1 MKKIKQI
8 LGVVAVFLLVV
19 GCYSQTLQAK
29 ELTNSEMIEDSNM
42 ELYGQ
47 AKFLDDDSIQLTPL
61 ETNSSG
67 CVWYPHSVDTTQ
79 DFSITVSY
87 WIGGGRELPYEGADG
102 MILGFTE
109 KKGIGSNGEYQGF
122 VSGEKSYGVELDS
135 YPYNRGDPD
144 GKHIAIIKNNVR
156 NHLKYVLDDRVD
168 DSAWHKLS
176 VSYKAKEKTL
186 TVYLDEKEVLASD
199 GIELSQKC
207 YLGISAATASG
218 CNQHLIKN
226 ISIDGKI
233 GQGRKIKYSI
243 KDTYSFVNLTDKIPE
258 KIYTKK
264 FGQLLGR
271 ALRTIHDGTA
281 GQCYGMAATVAA
293 SAEYNSPAASS
304 YVDESNKKVENLFD
318 VKPDMKSLQSKV
330 TASEYIKCAFL
341 EQIKPGALSQ
351 RLFSVNQLNKLYNK
365 VKENVYNDGEPVI
378 IEIQDGGGHA
388 LLATGTGEDTEEQTE
403 ILVYDCN
410 YPKTMRSL
418 YLLKNEKGKYKG
430 WQYKTPY
437 KEYSG
442 GENYLGGLYDD
453 KYISYNTTTKKV
465 IQSFENYKGGKKEK
479 IDTYALIKPSKTKDD
494 IELLKGYKGS
504 LELEK
509 IGKDESIIP
518 ISVVTGN
525 SDDCVGQYY
534 WVNNDK
540 IKFKSNT
547 ENSSYVITSENIEV
561 GMAVPKNSEATVDI
575 SKKNTPVSLKLSG
588 DRKFEIEYTTTDN
601 KENIILYKIQGIGGE
616 EVSCEKNGSEIDIT
630 GVKNIE
636 TTISIGDK
644 EISKNNISD
653 LSEGDTYILNVNDNT
668 FRRTE
673 KIENNNVNIK
683 VIANENGIAAARPLW
698 LPALSKEIDI
708 HDINVEN
715 IMFAGSIKAV
725 VGMIDNPESQS
736 QYPYYIDFSEFSNLM
751 IVGNQGCGK
760 STFIQTILY
769 SMAMNYHSDDVNFY
783 ILDFSS
789 GLLHNFMKL
798 PHCGNVAQV
807 DEEDSVNRTI
817 RYLISVIE
825 ERNQIFKKAG
835 VGGFWEFKKISKEP
849 MPLLLLVID
858 NYFAFGEN
866 YESLE
871 GDITTLLRSGF
882 RCGIQVIVSA
892 NRMND
897 MKFRLR
903 QNITR
908 VVPLQL
914 NERMDYMEA
923 LGSYLAGF
931 TATVRGRGLC
941 KEEEILEFQTALVSS
956 EKTEY
961 ERIRKVS
968 AEFEAMAKTEK
979 YHARS
984 ILVLPENE
992 TYGEFLEKMPE
1003 EMLEDY
1009 IPIGYEQKE
1018 IQPYTVSLKESF
1030 CYLISGIGRKGVDN
1044 LLENTTEYLAATENL
1059 PTKKELYLVH
1069 LNKNCAIEE
1078 ERAEAV
1084 YKNDEDIFSMLLFL
1098 KEEFTKRNK
1107 WRKEYLAEGKE
1118 ERLYS
1123 ILKKE
1128 FAQLFFIIDD
1138 FTAFLELVYKS
1149 HGTESYFPITELFF
1163 KEGKGLGIYFIAGI
1177 DTGNSASAVYTQA
1190 YKNFTNEKKGIHL
1203 GGQLNQ
1209 QNLFQFQIP
1218 ITKQLTRLDDNIGCF
1233 VEKETPYSVFIPWNQ
1248 SQ

>member
-509 IGKDESIIP
+509 IGKDESIIT

-673 KIENNNVNIK
+673 KIENNNVNAKVKVGKIK
-683 VIANENGIAAARPLW
+683 
-698 LPALSKEIDI
+698 
-708 HDINVEN
+708 
-715 IMFAGSIKAV
+715 
-725 VGMIDNPESQS
+725 
-736 QYPYYIDFSEFSNLM
+736 
-751 IVGNQGCGK
+751 
-760 STFIQTILY
+760 
-769 SMAMNYHSDDVNFY
+769 
-783 ILDFSS
+783 
-789 GLLHNFMKL
+789 LL
-798 PHCGNVAQV
+798 
-807 DEEDSVNRTI
+807 
-817 RYLISVIE
+817 
-825 ERNQIFKKAG
+825 G
-835 VGGFWEFKKISKEP
+835 VSKKISEGKKIV
-849 MPLLLLVID
+849 LKTVISP
-858 NYFAFGEN
+858 NNASN
-866 YESLE
+866 K
-871 GDITTLLRSGF
+871 T
-882 RCGIQVIVSA
+882 IVWKSS
-892 NRMND
+892 NP
-897 MKFRLR
+897 K
-903 QNITR
+903 
-908 VVPLQL
+908 V
-914 NERMDYMEA
+914 
-923 LGSYLAGF
+923 
-931 TATVRGRGLC
+931 ATVT
-941 KEEEILEFQTALVSS
+941 Q
-956 EKTEY
+956 
-961 ERIRKVS
+961 
-968 AEFEAMAKTEK
+968 
-979 YHARS
+979 
-984 ILVLPENE
+984 
-992 TYGEFLEKMPE
+992 
-1003 EMLEDY
+1003 
-1009 IPIGYEQKE
+1009 
-1018 IQPYTVSLKESF
+1018 
-1030 CYLISGIGRKGVDN
+1030 SGIVTMKKKTGGKKVAITAIATDGSNKYASWKITSMKGVVKKVKIN
-1044 LLENTTEYLAATENL
+1044 GKKRIKAGKTLKLKAKILATKHANKKLLWKSNNSKLATVNQKGVVKVH
-1059 PTKKELYLVH
+1059 KKA
-1069 LNKNCAIEE
+1069 K
-1078 ERAEAV
+1078 
-1084 YKNDEDIFSMLLFL
+1084 
-1098 KEEFTKRNK
+1098 
-1107 WRKEYLAEGKE
+1107 GKT
-1118 ERLYS
+1118 
-1123 ILKKE
+1123 IK
-1128 FAQLFFIIDD
+1128 I
-1138 FTAFLELVYKS
+1138 TAFATDGSNKKS
-1149 HGTESYFPITELFF
+1149 TI
-1163 KEGKGLGIYFIAGI
+1163 KIK
-1177 DTGNSASAVYTQA
+1177 V
-1190 YKNFTNEKKGIHL
+1190 K
-1203 GGQLNQ
+1203 
-1209 QNLFQFQIP
+1209 
-1218 ITKQLTRLDDNIGCF
+1218 
-1233 VEKETPYSVFIPWNQ
+1233 
-1248 SQ
+1248 

>member
-479 IDTYALIKPSKTKDD
+479 IDTNALIKPSKTKDD

-673 KIENNNVNIK
+673 KIENNNVNAKVKVGKIK
-683 VIANENGIAAARPLW
+683 
-698 LPALSKEIDI
+698 
-708 HDINVEN
+708 
-715 IMFAGSIKAV
+715 
-725 VGMIDNPESQS
+725 
-736 QYPYYIDFSEFSNLM
+736 
-751 IVGNQGCGK
+751 
-760 STFIQTILY
+760 
-769 SMAMNYHSDDVNFY
+769 
-783 ILDFSS
+783 
-789 GLLHNFMKL
+789 LL
-798 PHCGNVAQV
+798 
-807 DEEDSVNRTI
+807 
-817 RYLISVIE
+817 
-825 ERNQIFKKAG
+825 G
-835 VGGFWEFKKISKEP
+835 VSKKISEGKKIV
-849 MPLLLLVID
+849 LKTVISP
-858 NYFAFGEN
+858 NNASN
-866 YESLE
+866 K
-871 GDITTLLRSGF
+871 T
-882 RCGIQVIVSA
+882 IVWKSS
-892 NRMND
+892 NP
-897 MKFRLR
+897 K
-903 QNITR
+903 
-908 VVPLQL
+908 V
-914 NERMDYMEA
+914 
-923 LGSYLAGF
+923 
-931 TATVRGRGLC
+931 ATVT
-941 KEEEILEFQTALVSS
+941 Q
-956 EKTEY
+956 
-961 ERIRKVS
+961 
-968 AEFEAMAKTEK
+968 
-979 YHARS
+979 
-984 ILVLPENE
+984 
-992 TYGEFLEKMPE
+992 
-1003 EMLEDY
+1003 
-1009 IPIGYEQKE
+1009 
-1018 IQPYTVSLKESF
+1018 
-1030 CYLISGIGRKGVDN
+1030 SGIVTMKKKTGGKKVAITAIATDGSNKYASWKITSMKGVVKKVKIN
-1044 LLENTTEYLAATENL
+1044 GKKRIKAGKTLKLKAKILATKHANKKLLWKSNNSKLATVNQKGVVKVH
-1059 PTKKELYLVH
+1059 KKA
-1069 LNKNCAIEE
+1069 K
-1078 ERAEAV
+1078 
-1084 YKNDEDIFSMLLFL
+1084 
-1098 KEEFTKRNK
+1098 
-1107 WRKEYLAEGKE
+1107 GKT
-1118 ERLYS
+1118 
-1123 ILKKE
+1123 IK
-1128 FAQLFFIIDD
+1128 I
-1138 FTAFLELVYKS
+1138 TAFATDGS
-1149 HGTESYFPITELFF
+1149 
-1163 KEGKGLGIYFIAGI
+1163 
-1177 DTGNSASAVYTQA
+1177 N
-1190 YKNFTNEKKGIHL
+1190 KKATIKI
-1203 GGQLNQ
+1203 
-1209 QNLFQFQIP
+1209 QI
-1218 ITKQLTRLDDNIGCF
+1218 K
-1233 VEKETPYSVFIPWNQ
+1233 
-1248 SQ
+1248 

>member
-168 DSAWHKLS
+168 DGAWHKLS

-673 KIENNNVNIK
+673 KIENNNVNAKVKVGKIK
-683 VIANENGIAAARPLW
+683 
-698 LPALSKEIDI
+698 
-708 HDINVEN
+708 
-715 IMFAGSIKAV
+715 
-725 VGMIDNPESQS
+725 
-736 QYPYYIDFSEFSNLM
+736 
-751 IVGNQGCGK
+751 
-760 STFIQTILY
+760 
-769 SMAMNYHSDDVNFY
+769 
-783 ILDFSS
+783 
-789 GLLHNFMKL
+789 LL
-798 PHCGNVAQV
+798 
-807 DEEDSVNRTI
+807 
-817 RYLISVIE
+817 
-825 ERNQIFKKAG
+825 G
-835 VGGFWEFKKISKEP
+835 VSKKISEGKKIV
-849 MPLLLLVID
+849 LKTVISP
-858 NYFAFGEN
+858 NNASN
-866 YESLE
+866 K
-871 GDITTLLRSGF
+871 T
-882 RCGIQVIVSA
+882 IVWKSS
-892 NRMND
+892 NP
-897 MKFRLR
+897 K
-903 QNITR
+903 
-908 VVPLQL
+908 V
-914 NERMDYMEA
+914 
-923 LGSYLAGF
+923 
-931 TATVRGRGLC
+931 ATVT
-941 KEEEILEFQTALVSS
+941 Q
-956 EKTEY
+956 
-961 ERIRKVS
+961 
-968 AEFEAMAKTEK
+968 
-979 YHARS
+979 
-984 ILVLPENE
+984 
-992 TYGEFLEKMPE
+992 
-1003 EMLEDY
+1003 
-1009 IPIGYEQKE
+1009 
-1018 IQPYTVSLKESF
+1018 
-1030 CYLISGIGRKGVDN
+1030 SGIVTMKKKTGGKKVAITAIATDGSNKYASWKITSMKGVVKKVKIN
-1044 LLENTTEYLAATENL
+1044 GKKRIKAGKTLKLKAKILATKHANKKLLWKSNNSKLATVNQKGVVKVH
-1059 PTKKELYLVH
+1059 KKA
-1069 LNKNCAIEE
+1069 K
-1078 ERAEAV
+1078 
-1084 YKNDEDIFSMLLFL
+1084 
-1098 KEEFTKRNK
+1098 
-1107 WRKEYLAEGKE
+1107 GKT
-1118 ERLYS
+1118 
-1123 ILKKE
+1123 IK
-1128 FAQLFFIIDD
+1128 I
-1138 FTAFLELVYKS
+1138 TAFATDGS
-1149 HGTESYFPITELFF
+1149 
-1163 KEGKGLGIYFIAGI
+1163 
-1177 DTGNSASAVYTQA
+1177 N
-1190 YKNFTNEKKGIHL
+1190 KK
-1203 GGQLNQ
+1203 
-1209 QNLFQFQIP
+1209 
-1218 ITKQLTRLDDNIGCF
+1218 
-1233 VEKETPYSVFIPWNQ
+1233 
-1248 SQ
+1248 

>member
-465 IQSFENYKGGKKEK
+465 IQSFVNYKGGKKEK

-673 KIENNNVNIK
+673 KIENNNVNAKVKVGKIK
-683 VIANENGIAAARPLW
+683 
-698 LPALSKEIDI
+698 
-708 HDINVEN
+708 
-715 IMFAGSIKAV
+715 
-725 VGMIDNPESQS
+725 
-736 QYPYYIDFSEFSNLM
+736 
-751 IVGNQGCGK
+751 
-760 STFIQTILY
+760 
-769 SMAMNYHSDDVNFY
+769 
-783 ILDFSS
+783 
-789 GLLHNFMKL
+789 LL
-798 PHCGNVAQV
+798 
-807 DEEDSVNRTI
+807 
-817 RYLISVIE
+817 
-825 ERNQIFKKAG
+825 G
-835 VGGFWEFKKISKEP
+835 VSKKISEGKKIV
-849 MPLLLLVID
+849 LKTVISP
-858 NYFAFGEN
+858 NNASN
-866 YESLE
+866 K
-871 GDITTLLRSGF
+871 T
-882 RCGIQVIVSA
+882 IVWKSS
-892 NRMND
+892 NP
-897 MKFRLR
+897 K
-903 QNITR
+903 
-908 VVPLQL
+908 V
-914 NERMDYMEA
+914 
-923 LGSYLAGF
+923 
-931 TATVRGRGLC
+931 ATVT
-941 KEEEILEFQTALVSS
+941 Q
-956 EKTEY
+956 
-961 ERIRKVS
+961 
-968 AEFEAMAKTEK
+968 
-979 YHARS
+979 
-984 ILVLPENE
+984 
-992 TYGEFLEKMPE
+992 
-1003 EMLEDY
+1003 
-1009 IPIGYEQKE
+1009 
-1018 IQPYTVSLKESF
+1018 
-1030 CYLISGIGRKGVDN
+1030 SGIVTMKKKTGGKKVAITAIATDGSNKYASWKITSMKGVVKKVKIN
-1044 LLENTTEYLAATENL
+1044 GKKRIKAGKTLKLKAKILATKHANKKLLWKSNNSKLATVNQKGVVKVH
-1059 PTKKELYLVH
+1059 KKA
-1069 LNKNCAIEE
+1069 K
-1078 ERAEAV
+1078 
-1084 YKNDEDIFSMLLFL
+1084 
-1098 KEEFTKRNK
+1098 
-1107 WRKEYLAEGKE
+1107 GKT
-1118 ERLYS
+1118 
-1123 ILKKE
+1123 IK
-1128 FAQLFFIIDD
+1128 I
-1138 FTAFLELVYKS
+1138 TAFATDGSNKKS
-1149 HGTESYFPITELFF
+1149 TI
-1163 KEGKGLGIYFIAGI
+1163 KIK
-1177 DTGNSASAVYTQA
+1177 V
-1190 YKNFTNEKKGIHL
+1190 K
-1203 GGQLNQ
+1203 
-1209 QNLFQFQIP
+1209 
-1218 ITKQLTRLDDNIGCF
+1218 
-1233 VEKETPYSVFIPWNQ
+1233 
-1248 SQ
+1248 

>member
-673 KIENNNVNIK
+673 KIENNNVNAKVKVGKIK
-683 VIANENGIAAARPLW
+683 
-698 LPALSKEIDI
+698 
-708 HDINVEN
+708 
-715 IMFAGSIKAV
+715 
-725 VGMIDNPESQS
+725 
-736 QYPYYIDFSEFSNLM
+736 
-751 IVGNQGCGK
+751 
-760 STFIQTILY
+760 
-769 SMAMNYHSDDVNFY
+769 
-783 ILDFSS
+783 
-789 GLLHNFMKL
+789 LL
-798 PHCGNVAQV
+798 
-807 DEEDSVNRTI
+807 
-817 RYLISVIE
+817 
-825 ERNQIFKKAG
+825 G
-835 VGGFWEFKKISKEP
+835 VSKKISEGKKIV
-849 MPLLLLVID
+849 LKTVISP
-858 NYFAFGEN
+858 NNASN
-866 YESLE
+866 K
-871 GDITTLLRSGF
+871 T
-882 RCGIQVIVSA
+882 IVWKSS
-892 NRMND
+892 NP
-897 MKFRLR
+897 K
-903 QNITR
+903 
-908 VVPLQL
+908 V
-914 NERMDYMEA
+914 
-923 LGSYLAGF
+923 
-931 TATVRGRGLC
+931 ATVT
-941 KEEEILEFQTALVSS
+941 Q
-956 EKTEY
+956 
-961 ERIRKVS
+961 
-968 AEFEAMAKTEK
+968 
-979 YHARS
+979 
-984 ILVLPENE
+984 
-992 TYGEFLEKMPE
+992 
-1003 EMLEDY
+1003 
-1009 IPIGYEQKE
+1009 
-1018 IQPYTVSLKESF
+1018 
-1030 CYLISGIGRKGVDN
+1030 SGIVTMKKKTGGKKVAITAIATDGSNKYASWKITSMKGVVKKVKIN
-1044 LLENTTEYLAATENL
+1044 GKKRIKAGKTLKLKAKILATKHANKKLLWKSNNSKLATVNQKGVVKVQ
-1059 PTKKELYLVH
+1059 KKE
-1069 LNKNCAIEE
+1069 K
-1078 ERAEAV
+1078 
-1084 YKNDEDIFSMLLFL
+1084 
-1098 KEEFTKRNK
+1098 
-1107 WRKEYLAEGKE
+1107 GKT
-1118 ERLYS
+1118 
-1123 ILKKE
+1123 IK
-1128 FAQLFFIIDD
+1128 I
-1138 FTAFLELVYKS
+1138 TAFATDGSNKKS
-1149 HGTESYFPITELFF
+1149 TI
-1163 KEGKGLGIYFIAGI
+1163 KIK
-1177 DTGNSASAVYTQA
+1177 V
-1190 YKNFTNEKKGIHL
+1190 K
-1203 GGQLNQ
+1203 
-1209 QNLFQFQIP
+1209 
-1218 ITKQLTRLDDNIGCF
+1218 
-1233 VEKETPYSVFIPWNQ
+1233 
-1248 SQ
+1248 

>member
-588 DRKFEIEYTTTDN
+588 NRKFEIEYTTTDN

-673 KIENNNVNIK
+673 KIENNNVNAKVKVGKIK
-683 VIANENGIAAARPLW
+683 
-698 LPALSKEIDI
+698 
-708 HDINVEN
+708 
-715 IMFAGSIKAV
+715 
-725 VGMIDNPESQS
+725 
-736 QYPYYIDFSEFSNLM
+736 
-751 IVGNQGCGK
+751 
-760 STFIQTILY
+760 
-769 SMAMNYHSDDVNFY
+769 
-783 ILDFSS
+783 
-789 GLLHNFMKL
+789 LL
-798 PHCGNVAQV
+798 
-807 DEEDSVNRTI
+807 
-817 RYLISVIE
+817 
-825 ERNQIFKKAG
+825 G
-835 VGGFWEFKKISKEP
+835 VSKKISEGKKIV
-849 MPLLLLVID
+849 LKTVISP
-858 NYFAFGEN
+858 NNASN
-866 YESLE
+866 K
-871 GDITTLLRSGF
+871 T
-882 RCGIQVIVSA
+882 IVWKSS
-892 NRMND
+892 NP
-897 MKFRLR
+897 K
-903 QNITR
+903 
-908 VVPLQL
+908 V
-914 NERMDYMEA
+914 
-923 LGSYLAGF
+923 
-931 TATVRGRGLC
+931 ATVT
-941 KEEEILEFQTALVSS
+941 Q
-956 EKTEY
+956 
-961 ERIRKVS
+961 
-968 AEFEAMAKTEK
+968 
-979 YHARS
+979 
-984 ILVLPENE
+984 
-992 TYGEFLEKMPE
+992 
-1003 EMLEDY
+1003 
-1009 IPIGYEQKE
+1009 
-1018 IQPYTVSLKESF
+1018 
-1030 CYLISGIGRKGVDN
+1030 SGIVTMKKKTGGKKVAITAIATDGSNKYASWKITSMKGVVKKVKIN
-1044 LLENTTEYLAATENL
+1044 GKKRIKAGKTLKLKAKILATKHANKKLLWKSNNSKLATVNQKGVVKVH
-1059 PTKKELYLVH
+1059 KKA
-1069 LNKNCAIEE
+1069 K
-1078 ERAEAV
+1078 
-1084 YKNDEDIFSMLLFL
+1084 
-1098 KEEFTKRNK
+1098 
-1107 WRKEYLAEGKE
+1107 GKT
-1118 ERLYS
+1118 
-1123 ILKKE
+1123 IK
-1128 FAQLFFIIDD
+1128 I
-1138 FTAFLELVYKS
+1138 TAFATDGSNKKS
-1149 HGTESYFPITELFF
+1149 TI
-1163 KEGKGLGIYFIAGI
+1163 KIK
-1177 DTGNSASAVYTQA
+1177 V
-1190 YKNFTNEKKGIHL
+1190 K
-1203 GGQLNQ
+1203 
-1209 QNLFQFQIP
+1209 
-1218 ITKQLTRLDDNIGCF
+1218 
-1233 VEKETPYSVFIPWNQ
+1233 
-1248 SQ
+1248 

>member
-673 KIENNNVNIK
+673 KIENNNVNAKVKVGKIK
-683 VIANENGIAAARPLW
+683 
-698 LPALSKEIDI
+698 
-708 HDINVEN
+708 
-715 IMFAGSIKAV
+715 
-725 VGMIDNPESQS
+725 
-736 QYPYYIDFSEFSNLM
+736 
-751 IVGNQGCGK
+751 
-760 STFIQTILY
+760 
-769 SMAMNYHSDDVNFY
+769 
-783 ILDFSS
+783 
-789 GLLHNFMKL
+789 LL
-798 PHCGNVAQV
+798 
-807 DEEDSVNRTI
+807 
-817 RYLISVIE
+817 
-825 ERNQIFKKAG
+825 G
-835 VGGFWEFKKISKEP
+835 VSKKISEGKKIV
-849 MPLLLLVID
+849 LKTVISP
-858 NYFAFGEN
+858 NNASN
-866 YESLE
+866 K
-871 GDITTLLRSGF
+871 T
-882 RCGIQVIVSA
+882 IVWKSS
-892 NRMND
+892 NP
-897 MKFRLR
+897 K
-903 QNITR
+903 
-908 VVPLQL
+908 V
-914 NERMDYMEA
+914 
-923 LGSYLAGF
+923 
-931 TATVRGRGLC
+931 ATVT
-941 KEEEILEFQTALVSS
+941 Q
-956 EKTEY
+956 
-961 ERIRKVS
+961 
-968 AEFEAMAKTEK
+968 
-979 YHARS
+979 
-984 ILVLPENE
+984 
-992 TYGEFLEKMPE
+992 
-1003 EMLEDY
+1003 
-1009 IPIGYEQKE
+1009 
-1018 IQPYTVSLKESF
+1018 
-1030 CYLISGIGRKGVDN
+1030 SGIVTMKKKTGGKKVAITAIATDGSNKYASWKITSMKGVVKKVKIN
-1044 LLENTTEYLAATENL
+1044 GKKRIKAGKTLKLKAKILATKHANKKLLWKSNNSKLATVNQRGVVKVH
-1059 PTKKELYLVH
+1059 KKA
-1069 LNKNCAIEE
+1069 K
-1078 ERAEAV
+1078 
-1084 YKNDEDIFSMLLFL
+1084 
-1098 KEEFTKRNK
+1098 
-1107 WRKEYLAEGKE
+1107 GKT
-1118 ERLYS
+1118 
-1123 ILKKE
+1123 IK
-1128 FAQLFFIIDD
+1128 I
-1138 FTAFLELVYKS
+1138 TAFATDGSNKKS
-1149 HGTESYFPITELFF
+1149 TI
-1163 KEGKGLGIYFIAGI
+1163 KIK
-1177 DTGNSASAVYTQA
+1177 V
-1190 YKNFTNEKKGIHL
+1190 K
-1203 GGQLNQ
+1203 
-1209 QNLFQFQIP
+1209 
-1218 ITKQLTRLDDNIGCF
+1218 
-1233 VEKETPYSVFIPWNQ
+1233 
-1248 SQ
+1248 

>member
-673 KIENNNVNIK
+673 KIENNNVNAKVKVGKIK
-683 VIANENGIAAARPLW
+683 
-698 LPALSKEIDI
+698 
-708 HDINVEN
+708 
-715 IMFAGSIKAV
+715 
-725 VGMIDNPESQS
+725 
-736 QYPYYIDFSEFSNLM
+736 
-751 IVGNQGCGK
+751 
-760 STFIQTILY
+760 
-769 SMAMNYHSDDVNFY
+769 
-783 ILDFSS
+783 
-789 GLLHNFMKL
+789 LL
-798 PHCGNVAQV
+798 
-807 DEEDSVNRTI
+807 
-817 RYLISVIE
+817 
-825 ERNQIFKKAG
+825 G
-835 VGGFWEFKKISKEP
+835 VSKKISEGKKIV
-849 MPLLLLVID
+849 LKTVISP
-858 NYFAFGEN
+858 NNASN
-866 YESLE
+866 K
-871 GDITTLLRSGF
+871 T
-882 RCGIQVIVSA
+882 IVWKSS
-892 NRMND
+892 NP
-897 MKFRLR
+897 K
-903 QNITR
+903 
-908 VVPLQL
+908 V
-914 NERMDYMEA
+914 
-923 LGSYLAGF
+923 
-931 TATVRGRGLC
+931 ATVT
-941 KEEEILEFQTALVSS
+941 Q
-956 EKTEY
+956 
-961 ERIRKVS
+961 
-968 AEFEAMAKTEK
+968 
-979 YHARS
+979 
-984 ILVLPENE
+984 
-992 TYGEFLEKMPE
+992 
-1003 EMLEDY
+1003 
-1009 IPIGYEQKE
+1009 
-1018 IQPYTVSLKESF
+1018 
-1030 CYLISGIGRKGVDN
+1030 SGIVTMKKKTGGKKVAITAIATDGSNKYASWKITSMKGVVKKVKIN
-1044 LLENTTEYLAATENL
+1044 GKKRIKAGKTLKLKAKILATKHANKKLLWKSNNSKLATVNQ
-1059 PTKKELYLVH
+1059 KGVVKVH
-1069 LNKNCAIEE
+1069 PSQKMVTL
-1078 ERAEAV
+1078 
-1084 YKNDEDIFSMLLFL
+1084 SLTL
-1098 KEEFTKRNK
+1098 
-1107 WRKEYLAEGKE
+1107 
-1118 ERLYS
+1118 RL
-1123 ILKKE
+1123 
-1128 FAQLFFIIDD
+1128 Q
-1138 FTAFLELVYKS
+1138 TM
-1149 HGTESYFPITELFF
+1149 
-1163 KEGKGLGIYFIAGI
+1163 
-1177 DTGNSASAVYTQA
+1177 Q
-1190 YKNFTNEKKGIHL
+1190 
-1203 GGQLNQ
+1203 
-1209 QNLFQFQIP
+1209 
-1218 ITKQLTRLDDNIGCF
+1218 
-1233 VEKETPYSVFIPWNQ
+1233 
-1248 SQ
+1248 

>member
-547 ENSSYVITSENIEV
+547 ENSSYVIISENIEV

-673 KIENNNVNIK
+673 KIENNNVNAKVKVGKIK
-683 VIANENGIAAARPLW
+683 
-698 LPALSKEIDI
+698 
-708 HDINVEN
+708 
-715 IMFAGSIKAV
+715 
-725 VGMIDNPESQS
+725 
-736 QYPYYIDFSEFSNLM
+736 
-751 IVGNQGCGK
+751 
-760 STFIQTILY
+760 
-769 SMAMNYHSDDVNFY
+769 
-783 ILDFSS
+783 
-789 GLLHNFMKL
+789 LL
-798 PHCGNVAQV
+798 
-807 DEEDSVNRTI
+807 
-817 RYLISVIE
+817 
-825 ERNQIFKKAG
+825 G
-835 VGGFWEFKKISKEP
+835 VSKKISEGKKIV
-849 MPLLLLVID
+849 LKTVISP
-858 NYFAFGEN
+858 NNASN
-866 YESLE
+866 K
-871 GDITTLLRSGF
+871 T
-882 RCGIQVIVSA
+882 IVWKSS
-892 NRMND
+892 NP
-897 MKFRLR
+897 K
-903 QNITR
+903 
-908 VVPLQL
+908 V
-914 NERMDYMEA
+914 
-923 LGSYLAGF
+923 
-931 TATVRGRGLC
+931 ATVT
-941 KEEEILEFQTALVSS
+941 Q
-956 EKTEY
+956 
-961 ERIRKVS
+961 
-968 AEFEAMAKTEK
+968 
-979 YHARS
+979 
-984 ILVLPENE
+984 
-992 TYGEFLEKMPE
+992 
-1003 EMLEDY
+1003 
-1009 IPIGYEQKE
+1009 
-1018 IQPYTVSLKESF
+1018 
-1030 CYLISGIGRKGVDN
+1030 SGIVTMKKKTGGKKVAITAIATDGSNKYASWKITSMKGVVKKVKIN
-1044 LLENTTEYLAATENL
+1044 GKKRIKAGKTLKLKAKILATKHANKKLLWKSNNSKLATVNQKGVVKVH
-1059 PTKKELYLVH
+1059 KKA
-1069 LNKNCAIEE
+1069 K
-1078 ERAEAV
+1078 
-1084 YKNDEDIFSMLLFL
+1084 
-1098 KEEFTKRNK
+1098 
-1107 WRKEYLAEGKE
+1107 GKT
-1118 ERLYS
+1118 
-1123 ILKKE
+1123 IK
-1128 FAQLFFIIDD
+1128 I
-1138 FTAFLELVYKS
+1138 TAFATDGSNKKS
-1149 HGTESYFPITELFF
+1149 TI
-1163 KEGKGLGIYFIAGI
+1163 KIK
-1177 DTGNSASAVYTQA
+1177 V
-1190 YKNFTNEKKGIHL
+1190 K
-1203 GGQLNQ
+1203 
-1209 QNLFQFQIP
+1209 
-1218 ITKQLTRLDDNIGCF
+1218 
-1233 VEKETPYSVFIPWNQ
+1233 
-1248 SQ
+1248 

>member
-330 TASEYIKCAFL
+330 TDSEYIKCAFL

-673 KIENNNVNIK
+673 KIENNNVNAKVKVGKIK
-683 VIANENGIAAARPLW
+683 
-698 LPALSKEIDI
+698 
-708 HDINVEN
+708 
-715 IMFAGSIKAV
+715 
-725 VGMIDNPESQS
+725 
-736 QYPYYIDFSEFSNLM
+736 
-751 IVGNQGCGK
+751 
-760 STFIQTILY
+760 
-769 SMAMNYHSDDVNFY
+769 
-783 ILDFSS
+783 
-789 GLLHNFMKL
+789 LL
-798 PHCGNVAQV
+798 
-807 DEEDSVNRTI
+807 
-817 RYLISVIE
+817 
-825 ERNQIFKKAG
+825 G
-835 VGGFWEFKKISKEP
+835 VSKKISEGKKIV
-849 MPLLLLVID
+849 LKTVISP
-858 NYFAFGEN
+858 NNASN
-866 YESLE
+866 K
-871 GDITTLLRSGF
+871 T
-882 RCGIQVIVSA
+882 IVWKSS
-892 NRMND
+892 NP
-897 MKFRLR
+897 K
-903 QNITR
+903 
-908 VVPLQL
+908 V
-914 NERMDYMEA
+914 
-923 LGSYLAGF
+923 
-931 TATVRGRGLC
+931 ATVT
-941 KEEEILEFQTALVSS
+941 Q
-956 EKTEY
+956 
-961 ERIRKVS
+961 
-968 AEFEAMAKTEK
+968 
-979 YHARS
+979 
-984 ILVLPENE
+984 
-992 TYGEFLEKMPE
+992 
-1003 EMLEDY
+1003 
-1009 IPIGYEQKE
+1009 
-1018 IQPYTVSLKESF
+1018 
-1030 CYLISGIGRKGVDN
+1030 SGIVTMKKKTGGKKVAITAIATDGSNKYASWKITSMKGVVKKVKIN
-1044 LLENTTEYLAATENL
+1044 GKKRIKAGKTLKLKAKILATKHANKKLLWKSNNSKLATVNQKGVVKVH
-1059 PTKKELYLVH
+1059 KKA
-1069 LNKNCAIEE
+1069 K
-1078 ERAEAV
+1078 
-1084 YKNDEDIFSMLLFL
+1084 
-1098 KEEFTKRNK
+1098 
-1107 WRKEYLAEGKE
+1107 GKT
-1118 ERLYS
+1118 
-1123 ILKKE
+1123 IK
-1128 FAQLFFIIDD
+1128 I
-1138 FTAFLELVYKS
+1138 TAFATDGSNKKS
-1149 HGTESYFPITELFF
+1149 TI
-1163 KEGKGLGIYFIAGI
+1163 KIK
-1177 DTGNSASAVYTQA
+1177 V
-1190 YKNFTNEKKGIHL
+1190 K
-1203 GGQLNQ
+1203 
-1209 QNLFQFQIP
+1209 
-1218 ITKQLTRLDDNIGCF
+1218 
-1233 VEKETPYSVFIPWNQ
+1233 
-1248 SQ
+1248 

>member
-418 YLLKNEKGKYKG
+418 YLLKNEKGKCKG

-673 KIENNNVNIK
+673 KIENNNVNAKVKVGKIK
-683 VIANENGIAAARPLW
+683 
-698 LPALSKEIDI
+698 
-708 HDINVEN
+708 
-715 IMFAGSIKAV
+715 
-725 VGMIDNPESQS
+725 
-736 QYPYYIDFSEFSNLM
+736 
-751 IVGNQGCGK
+751 
-760 STFIQTILY
+760 
-769 SMAMNYHSDDVNFY
+769 
-783 ILDFSS
+783 
-789 GLLHNFMKL
+789 LL
-798 PHCGNVAQV
+798 
-807 DEEDSVNRTI
+807 
-817 RYLISVIE
+817 
-825 ERNQIFKKAG
+825 G
-835 VGGFWEFKKISKEP
+835 VSKKISEGKKIV
-849 MPLLLLVID
+849 LKTVISP
-858 NYFAFGEN
+858 NNASN
-866 YESLE
+866 K
-871 GDITTLLRSGF
+871 T
-882 RCGIQVIVSA
+882 IVWKSS
-892 NRMND
+892 NP
-897 MKFRLR
+897 K
-903 QNITR
+903 
-908 VVPLQL
+908 V
-914 NERMDYMEA
+914 
-923 LGSYLAGF
+923 
-931 TATVRGRGLC
+931 ATVT
-941 KEEEILEFQTALVSS
+941 Q
-956 EKTEY
+956 
-961 ERIRKVS
+961 
-968 AEFEAMAKTEK
+968 
-979 YHARS
+979 
-984 ILVLPENE
+984 
-992 TYGEFLEKMPE
+992 
-1003 EMLEDY
+1003 
-1009 IPIGYEQKE
+1009 
-1018 IQPYTVSLKESF
+1018 
-1030 CYLISGIGRKGVDN
+1030 SGIVTMKKKTGGKKVAITAIATDGSNKYASWKITSMKGVVKKVKIN
-1044 LLENTTEYLAATENL
+1044 GKKRIKAGKTLKLKAKILATKHANKKLLWKSNNSKLATVNQKGVVKVH
-1059 PTKKELYLVH
+1059 KKA
-1069 LNKNCAIEE
+1069 K
-1078 ERAEAV
+1078 
-1084 YKNDEDIFSMLLFL
+1084 
-1098 KEEFTKRNK
+1098 
-1107 WRKEYLAEGKE
+1107 GKT
-1118 ERLYS
+1118 
-1123 ILKKE
+1123 IK
-1128 FAQLFFIIDD
+1128 I
-1138 FTAFLELVYKS
+1138 TAFATDGSNKKS
-1149 HGTESYFPITELFF
+1149 TI
-1163 KEGKGLGIYFIAGI
+1163 KIK
-1177 DTGNSASAVYTQA
+1177 V
-1190 YKNFTNEKKGIHL
+1190 K
-1203 GGQLNQ
+1203 
-1209 QNLFQFQIP
+1209 
-1218 ITKQLTRLDDNIGCF
+1218 
-1233 VEKETPYSVFIPWNQ
+1233 
-1248 SQ
+1248 

>member
-673 KIENNNVNIK
+673 KIENNNVNAKVKVGKIK
-683 VIANENGIAAARPLW
+683 
-698 LPALSKEIDI
+698 
-708 HDINVEN
+708 
-715 IMFAGSIKAV
+715 
-725 VGMIDNPESQS
+725 
-736 QYPYYIDFSEFSNLM
+736 
-751 IVGNQGCGK
+751 
-760 STFIQTILY
+760 
-769 SMAMNYHSDDVNFY
+769 
-783 ILDFSS
+783 
-789 GLLHNFMKL
+789 LL
-798 PHCGNVAQV
+798 
-807 DEEDSVNRTI
+807 
-817 RYLISVIE
+817 
-825 ERNQIFKKAG
+825 G
-835 VGGFWEFKKISKEP
+835 VSKKISEGKKIV
-849 MPLLLLVID
+849 LKTVISP
-858 NYFAFGEN
+858 NNASN
-866 YESLE
+866 K
-871 GDITTLLRSGF
+871 T
-882 RCGIQVIVSA
+882 IVWKSS
-892 NRMND
+892 NP
-897 MKFRLR
+897 K
-903 QNITR
+903 
-908 VVPLQL
+908 V
-914 NERMDYMEA
+914 
-923 LGSYLAGF
+923 
-931 TATVRGRGLC
+931 ATVT
-941 KEEEILEFQTALVSS
+941 Q
-956 EKTEY
+956 
-961 ERIRKVS
+961 
-968 AEFEAMAKTEK
+968 
-979 YHARS
+979 
-984 ILVLPENE
+984 
-992 TYGEFLEKMPE
+992 
-1003 EMLEDY
+1003 
-1009 IPIGYEQKE
+1009 
-1018 IQPYTVSLKESF
+1018 
-1030 CYLISGIGRKGVDN
+1030 SGIVTMKKKTGGKKVAITAIATDGSNKYASWKITSMKGVVKKVKIN
-1044 LLENTTEYLAATENL
+1044 GKKRIKAGKTLKLKAKILATKHANKKLLWKSNNSKLATVNQKGVVKVH
-1059 PTKKELYLVH
+1059 KKA
-1069 LNKNCAIEE
+1069 K
-1078 ERAEAV
+1078 
-1084 YKNDEDIFSMLLFL
+1084 
-1098 KEEFTKRNK
+1098 
-1107 WRKEYLAEGKE
+1107 GKT
-1118 ERLYS
+1118 
-1123 ILKKE
+1123 IK
-1128 FAQLFFIIDD
+1128 I
-1138 FTAFLELVYKS
+1138 TAFATDGSNKKS
-1149 HGTESYFPITELFF
+1149 TIIHKYPIV
-1163 KEGKGLGIYFIAGI
+1163 GK
-1177 DTGNSASAVYTQA
+1177 
-1190 YKNFTNEKKGIHL
+1190 TNHWVWFLLKSS
-1203 GGQLNQ
+1203 
-1209 QNLFQFQIP
+1209 
-1218 ITKQLTRLDDNIGCF
+1218 F
-1233 VEKETPYSVFIPWNQ
+1233 V
-1248 SQ
+1248 

>member
-304 YVDESNKKVENLFD
+304 YVDEANKKVENLFD

-673 KIENNNVNIK
+673 KIENNNVNAKVKVGKIK
-683 VIANENGIAAARPLW
+683 
-698 LPALSKEIDI
+698 
-708 HDINVEN
+708 
-715 IMFAGSIKAV
+715 
-725 VGMIDNPESQS
+725 
-736 QYPYYIDFSEFSNLM
+736 
-751 IVGNQGCGK
+751 
-760 STFIQTILY
+760 
-769 SMAMNYHSDDVNFY
+769 
-783 ILDFSS
+783 
-789 GLLHNFMKL
+789 LL
-798 PHCGNVAQV
+798 
-807 DEEDSVNRTI
+807 
-817 RYLISVIE
+817 
-825 ERNQIFKKAG
+825 G
-835 VGGFWEFKKISKEP
+835 VSKKISEGKKIV
-849 MPLLLLVID
+849 LKTVISP
-858 NYFAFGEN
+858 NNASN
-866 YESLE
+866 K
-871 GDITTLLRSGF
+871 T
-882 RCGIQVIVSA
+882 IVWKSS
-892 NRMND
+892 NP
-897 MKFRLR
+897 K
-903 QNITR
+903 
-908 VVPLQL
+908 V
-914 NERMDYMEA
+914 
-923 LGSYLAGF
+923 
-931 TATVRGRGLC
+931 ATVT
-941 KEEEILEFQTALVSS
+941 Q
-956 EKTEY
+956 
-961 ERIRKVS
+961 
-968 AEFEAMAKTEK
+968 
-979 YHARS
+979 
-984 ILVLPENE
+984 
-992 TYGEFLEKMPE
+992 
-1003 EMLEDY
+1003 
-1009 IPIGYEQKE
+1009 
-1018 IQPYTVSLKESF
+1018 
-1030 CYLISGIGRKGVDN
+1030 SGIVTMKKKTGGKKVTITAIATDGSNKYASWKITSMKGVVKKVKIN
-1044 LLENTTEYLAATENL
+1044 GKKRIKAGKTLKLKAKILATKHANKKLLWKSNNSKLATVNQKGVVKVH
-1059 PTKKELYLVH
+1059 KKA
-1069 LNKNCAIEE
+1069 K
-1078 ERAEAV
+1078 
-1084 YKNDEDIFSMLLFL
+1084 
-1098 KEEFTKRNK
+1098 
-1107 WRKEYLAEGKE
+1107 GKT
-1118 ERLYS
+1118 
-1123 ILKKE
+1123 IK
-1128 FAQLFFIIDD
+1128 I
-1138 FTAFLELVYKS
+1138 TAFATDGSNKKS
-1149 HGTESYFPITELFF
+1149 TI
-1163 KEGKGLGIYFIAGI
+1163 KIK
-1177 DTGNSASAVYTQA
+1177 V
-1190 YKNFTNEKKGIHL
+1190 K
-1203 GGQLNQ
+1203 
-1209 QNLFQFQIP
+1209 
-1218 ITKQLTRLDDNIGCF
+1218 
-1233 VEKETPYSVFIPWNQ
+1233 
-1248 SQ
+1248 

>member
-243 KDTYSFVNLTDKIPE
+243 KDTYSFVNLTVKIPE

-673 KIENNNVNIK
+673 KIENNNVNAKVKVGKIK
-683 VIANENGIAAARPLW
+683 
-698 LPALSKEIDI
+698 
-708 HDINVEN
+708 
-715 IMFAGSIKAV
+715 
-725 VGMIDNPESQS
+725 
-736 QYPYYIDFSEFSNLM
+736 
-751 IVGNQGCGK
+751 
-760 STFIQTILY
+760 
-769 SMAMNYHSDDVNFY
+769 
-783 ILDFSS
+783 
-789 GLLHNFMKL
+789 LL
-798 PHCGNVAQV
+798 
-807 DEEDSVNRTI
+807 
-817 RYLISVIE
+817 
-825 ERNQIFKKAG
+825 G
-835 VGGFWEFKKISKEP
+835 VSKKISEGKKIV
-849 MPLLLLVID
+849 LKTVISP
-858 NYFAFGEN
+858 NNASN
-866 YESLE
+866 K
-871 GDITTLLRSGF
+871 T
-882 RCGIQVIVSA
+882 IVWKSS
-892 NRMND
+892 NP
-897 MKFRLR
+897 K
-903 QNITR
+903 
-908 VVPLQL
+908 V
-914 NERMDYMEA
+914 
-923 LGSYLAGF
+923 
-931 TATVRGRGLC
+931 ATVT
-941 KEEEILEFQTALVSS
+941 Q
-956 EKTEY
+956 
-961 ERIRKVS
+961 
-968 AEFEAMAKTEK
+968 
-979 YHARS
+979 
-984 ILVLPENE
+984 
-992 TYGEFLEKMPE
+992 
-1003 EMLEDY
+1003 
-1009 IPIGYEQKE
+1009 
-1018 IQPYTVSLKESF
+1018 
-1030 CYLISGIGRKGVDN
+1030 SGIVTMKKKTGGKKVAITAIATDGSNKYASWKITSMKGVVKKVKIN
-1044 LLENTTEYLAATENL
+1044 GKKRIKAGKTLKLKAKILATKHANKKLLWKSNNSKLATVNQKGVVKVH
-1059 PTKKELYLVH
+1059 KKA
-1069 LNKNCAIEE
+1069 K
-1078 ERAEAV
+1078 
-1084 YKNDEDIFSMLLFL
+1084 
-1098 KEEFTKRNK
+1098 
-1107 WRKEYLAEGKE
+1107 GKT
-1118 ERLYS
+1118 
-1123 ILKKE
+1123 IK
-1128 FAQLFFIIDD
+1128 I
-1138 FTAFLELVYKS
+1138 TAFATDGSNKKS
-1149 HGTESYFPITELFF
+1149 TI
-1163 KEGKGLGIYFIAGI
+1163 KIK
-1177 DTGNSASAVYTQA
+1177 V
-1190 YKNFTNEKKGIHL
+1190 K
-1203 GGQLNQ
+1203 
-1209 QNLFQFQIP
+1209 
-1218 ITKQLTRLDDNIGCF
+1218 
-1233 VEKETPYSVFIPWNQ
+1233 
-1248 SQ
+1248 

>member
-243 KDTYSFVNLTDKIPE
+243 KDTYSFVNLTNKIPE

-673 KIENNNVNIK
+673 KIENNNVNAKVKVGKIK
-683 VIANENGIAAARPLW
+683 
-698 LPALSKEIDI
+698 
-708 HDINVEN
+708 
-715 IMFAGSIKAV
+715 
-725 VGMIDNPESQS
+725 
-736 QYPYYIDFSEFSNLM
+736 
-751 IVGNQGCGK
+751 
-760 STFIQTILY
+760 
-769 SMAMNYHSDDVNFY
+769 
-783 ILDFSS
+783 
-789 GLLHNFMKL
+789 LL
-798 PHCGNVAQV
+798 
-807 DEEDSVNRTI
+807 
-817 RYLISVIE
+817 
-825 ERNQIFKKAG
+825 G
-835 VGGFWEFKKISKEP
+835 VSKKISEGKKIV
-849 MPLLLLVID
+849 LKTVISP
-858 NYFAFGEN
+858 NNASN
-866 YESLE
+866 K
-871 GDITTLLRSGF
+871 T
-882 RCGIQVIVSA
+882 IVWKSS
-892 NRMND
+892 NP
-897 MKFRLR
+897 K
-903 QNITR
+903 
-908 VVPLQL
+908 V
-914 NERMDYMEA
+914 
-923 LGSYLAGF
+923 
-931 TATVRGRGLC
+931 ATVT
-941 KEEEILEFQTALVSS
+941 Q
-956 EKTEY
+956 
-961 ERIRKVS
+961 
-968 AEFEAMAKTEK
+968 
-979 YHARS
+979 
-984 ILVLPENE
+984 
-992 TYGEFLEKMPE
+992 
-1003 EMLEDY
+1003 
-1009 IPIGYEQKE
+1009 
-1018 IQPYTVSLKESF
+1018 
-1030 CYLISGIGRKGVDN
+1030 SGIVTMKKKTGGKKVAITAIATDGSNKYASWKITSMKGVVKKVKIN
-1044 LLENTTEYLAATENL
+1044 GKKRIKAGKTLKLKAKILATKHANKKLLWKSNNSKLATVNQKGVVKVH
-1059 PTKKELYLVH
+1059 KKA
-1069 LNKNCAIEE
+1069 K
-1078 ERAEAV
+1078 
-1084 YKNDEDIFSMLLFL
+1084 
-1098 KEEFTKRNK
+1098 
-1107 WRKEYLAEGKE
+1107 GKT
-1118 ERLYS
+1118 
-1123 ILKKE
+1123 IK
-1128 FAQLFFIIDD
+1128 I
-1138 FTAFLELVYKS
+1138 TAFATDGSNKKS
-1149 HGTESYFPITELFF
+1149 TI
-1163 KEGKGLGIYFIAGI
+1163 KIK
-1177 DTGNSASAVYTQA
+1177 V
-1190 YKNFTNEKKGIHL
+1190 K
-1203 GGQLNQ
+1203 
-1209 QNLFQFQIP
+1209 
-1218 ITKQLTRLDDNIGCF
+1218 
-1233 VEKETPYSVFIPWNQ
+1233 
-1248 SQ
+1248 

>member
-673 KIENNNVNIK
+673 KIENNNVNAKVKVGKIK
-683 VIANENGIAAARPLW
+683 
-698 LPALSKEIDI
+698 
-708 HDINVEN
+708 
-715 IMFAGSIKAV
+715 
-725 VGMIDNPESQS
+725 
-736 QYPYYIDFSEFSNLM
+736 
-751 IVGNQGCGK
+751 
-760 STFIQTILY
+760 
-769 SMAMNYHSDDVNFY
+769 
-783 ILDFSS
+783 
-789 GLLHNFMKL
+789 LL
-798 PHCGNVAQV
+798 
-807 DEEDSVNRTI
+807 
-817 RYLISVIE
+817 
-825 ERNQIFKKAG
+825 G
-835 VGGFWEFKKISKEP
+835 VSKKISEGKKIVLKTVISP
-849 MPLLLLVID
+849 NNASNKTIVWKSSNPKVATVTQSGIVTMKKKTGGKKVAITAIATDGSNKYASWKITSMKGVVKKVKINGKKRIKAGKTLKLKAKIKASKGANKKLLWTSSNTRYADVSSTGKVKAYKAGKKKTVL
-858 NYFAFGEN
+858 
-866 YESLE
+866 
-871 GDITTLLRSGF
+871 ITAMATDGSG
-882 RCGIQVIVSA
+882 
-892 NRMND
+892 
-897 MKFRLR
+897 KK
-903 QNITR
+903 TR
-908 VVPLQL
+908 V
-914 NERMDYMEA
+914 
-923 LGSYLAGF
+923 
-931 TATVRGRGLC
+931 
-941 KEEEILEFQTALVSS
+941 
-956 EKTEY
+956 
-961 ERIRKVS
+961 KV
-968 AEFEAMAKTEK
+968 KIK
-979 YHARS
+979 
-984 ILVLPENE
+984 
-992 TYGEFLEKMPE
+992 
-1003 EMLEDY
+1003 
-1009 IPIGYEQKE
+1009 
-1018 IQPYTVSLKESF
+1018 
-1030 CYLISGIGRKGVDN
+1030 
-1044 LLENTTEYLAATENL
+1044 
-1059 PTKKELYLVH
+1059 
-1069 LNKNCAIEE
+1069 
-1078 ERAEAV
+1078 
-1084 YKNDEDIFSMLLFL
+1084 
-1098 KEEFTKRNK
+1098 
-1107 WRKEYLAEGKE
+1107 
-1118 ERLYS
+1118 
-1123 ILKKE
+1123 
-1128 FAQLFFIIDD
+1128 
-1138 FTAFLELVYKS
+1138 
-1149 HGTESYFPITELFF
+1149 
-1163 KEGKGLGIYFIAGI
+1163 
-1177 DTGNSASAVYTQA
+1177 
-1190 YKNFTNEKKGIHL
+1190 
-1203 GGQLNQ
+1203 
-1209 QNLFQFQIP
+1209 
-1218 ITKQLTRLDDNIGCF
+1218 
-1233 VEKETPYSVFIPWNQ
+1233 
-1248 SQ
+1248 

>member
-673 KIENNNVNIK
+673 KIENNNVNAKVKVGKIK
-683 VIANENGIAAARPLW
+683 
-698 LPALSKEIDI
+698 
-708 HDINVEN
+708 
-715 IMFAGSIKAV
+715 
-725 VGMIDNPESQS
+725 
-736 QYPYYIDFSEFSNLM
+736 
-751 IVGNQGCGK
+751 
-760 STFIQTILY
+760 
-769 SMAMNYHSDDVNFY
+769 
-783 ILDFSS
+783 
-789 GLLHNFMKL
+789 LL
-798 PHCGNVAQV
+798 
-807 DEEDSVNRTI
+807 
-817 RYLISVIE
+817 
-825 ERNQIFKKAG
+825 G
-835 VGGFWEFKKISKEP
+835 VSKKISEGKKIV
-849 MPLLLLVID
+849 LKTVISP
-858 NYFAFGEN
+858 NNASN
-866 YESLE
+866 K
-871 GDITTLLRSGF
+871 T
-882 RCGIQVIVSA
+882 IVWKSS
-892 NRMND
+892 NP
-897 MKFRLR
+897 K
-903 QNITR
+903 
-908 VVPLQL
+908 V
-914 NERMDYMEA
+914 
-923 LGSYLAGF
+923 
-931 TATVRGRGLC
+931 ATVT
-941 KEEEILEFQTALVSS
+941 Q
-956 EKTEY
+956 
-961 ERIRKVS
+961 
-968 AEFEAMAKTEK
+968 
-979 YHARS
+979 
-984 ILVLPENE
+984 
-992 TYGEFLEKMPE
+992 
-1003 EMLEDY
+1003 
-1009 IPIGYEQKE
+1009 
-1018 IQPYTVSLKESF
+1018 
-1030 CYLISGIGRKGVDN
+1030 SGIVTMKKKTGGKKVAITAIATDGSNKYASWKITSMKGVVKKVKIN
-1044 LLENTTEYLAATENL
+1044 GKKRIKAGKTLKLKAKILATKHANKKLLWKSNNSKLATVNQKGVVKVH
-1059 PTKKELYLVH
+1059 KKA
-1069 LNKNCAIEE
+1069 K
-1078 ERAEAV
+1078 
-1084 YKNDEDIFSMLLFL
+1084 
-1098 KEEFTKRNK
+1098 
-1107 WRKEYLAEGKE
+1107 GKTI
-1118 ERLYS
+1118 R
-1123 ILKKE
+1123 I
-1128 FAQLFFIIDD
+1128 
-1138 FTAFLELVYKS
+1138 TAFATDGSNKKS
-1149 HGTESYFPITELFF
+1149 TI
-1163 KEGKGLGIYFIAGI
+1163 KIK
-1177 DTGNSASAVYTQA
+1177 V
-1190 YKNFTNEKKGIHL
+1190 K
-1203 GGQLNQ
+1203 
-1209 QNLFQFQIP
+1209 
-1218 ITKQLTRLDDNIGCF
+1218 
-1233 VEKETPYSVFIPWNQ
+1233 
-1248 SQ
+1248 

>member
-616 EVSCEKNGSEIDIT
+616 EVSCEKKGSEIDIT

-673 KIENNNVNIK
+673 KIENNNVNAKVKVGKIK
-683 VIANENGIAAARPLW
+683 
-698 LPALSKEIDI
+698 
-708 HDINVEN
+708 
-715 IMFAGSIKAV
+715 
-725 VGMIDNPESQS
+725 
-736 QYPYYIDFSEFSNLM
+736 
-751 IVGNQGCGK
+751 
-760 STFIQTILY
+760 
-769 SMAMNYHSDDVNFY
+769 
-783 ILDFSS
+783 
-789 GLLHNFMKL
+789 LL
-798 PHCGNVAQV
+798 
-807 DEEDSVNRTI
+807 
-817 RYLISVIE
+817 
-825 ERNQIFKKAG
+825 G
-835 VGGFWEFKKISKEP
+835 VSKKISEGKKIV
-849 MPLLLLVID
+849 LKTVISP
-858 NYFAFGEN
+858 NNASN
-866 YESLE
+866 K
-871 GDITTLLRSGF
+871 T
-882 RCGIQVIVSA
+882 IVWKSS
-892 NRMND
+892 NP
-897 MKFRLR
+897 K
-903 QNITR
+903 
-908 VVPLQL
+908 V
-914 NERMDYMEA
+914 
-923 LGSYLAGF
+923 
-931 TATVRGRGLC
+931 ATVT
-941 KEEEILEFQTALVSS
+941 Q
-956 EKTEY
+956 
-961 ERIRKVS
+961 
-968 AEFEAMAKTEK
+968 
-979 YHARS
+979 
-984 ILVLPENE
+984 
-992 TYGEFLEKMPE
+992 
-1003 EMLEDY
+1003 
-1009 IPIGYEQKE
+1009 
-1018 IQPYTVSLKESF
+1018 
-1030 CYLISGIGRKGVDN
+1030 SGIVTMKKKTGGKKVAITAIATDGSNKYASWKITSMKGVVKKVKIN
-1044 LLENTTEYLAATENL
+1044 GKKRIKAGKTLKLKAKILATKHANKKLLWKSNNSKLATVNQKGVVKVH
-1059 PTKKELYLVH
+1059 KKA
-1069 LNKNCAIEE
+1069 K
-1078 ERAEAV
+1078 
-1084 YKNDEDIFSMLLFL
+1084 
-1098 KEEFTKRNK
+1098 
-1107 WRKEYLAEGKE
+1107 GKT
-1118 ERLYS
+1118 
-1123 ILKKE
+1123 IK
-1128 FAQLFFIIDD
+1128 I
-1138 FTAFLELVYKS
+1138 TAFATDGSNKKS
-1149 HGTESYFPITELFF
+1149 TI
-1163 KEGKGLGIYFIAGI
+1163 KIK
-1177 DTGNSASAVYTQA
+1177 V
-1190 YKNFTNEKKGIHL
+1190 K
-1203 GGQLNQ
+1203 
-1209 QNLFQFQIP
+1209 
-1218 ITKQLTRLDDNIGCF
+1218 
-1233 VEKETPYSVFIPWNQ
+1233 
-1248 SQ
+1248 

>member
-1 MKKIKQI
+1 M
-8 LGVVAVFLLVV
+8 V

-673 KIENNNVNIK
+673 KIENNNVNAKVKVGKIK
-683 VIANENGIAAARPLW
+683 
-698 LPALSKEIDI
+698 
-708 HDINVEN
+708 
-715 IMFAGSIKAV
+715 
-725 VGMIDNPESQS
+725 
-736 QYPYYIDFSEFSNLM
+736 
-751 IVGNQGCGK
+751 
-760 STFIQTILY
+760 
-769 SMAMNYHSDDVNFY
+769 
-783 ILDFSS
+783 
-789 GLLHNFMKL
+789 LL
-798 PHCGNVAQV
+798 
-807 DEEDSVNRTI
+807 
-817 RYLISVIE
+817 
-825 ERNQIFKKAG
+825 G
-835 VGGFWEFKKISKEP
+835 VSKKISEGKKIV
-849 MPLLLLVID
+849 LKTVISP
-858 NYFAFGEN
+858 NNASN
-866 YESLE
+866 K
-871 GDITTLLRSGF
+871 T
-882 RCGIQVIVSA
+882 IVWKSS
-892 NRMND
+892 NP
-897 MKFRLR
+897 K
-903 QNITR
+903 
-908 VVPLQL
+908 V
-914 NERMDYMEA
+914 
-923 LGSYLAGF
+923 
-931 TATVRGRGLC
+931 ATVT
-941 KEEEILEFQTALVSS
+941 Q
-956 EKTEY
+956 
-961 ERIRKVS
+961 
-968 AEFEAMAKTEK
+968 
-979 YHARS
+979 
-984 ILVLPENE
+984 
-992 TYGEFLEKMPE
+992 
-1003 EMLEDY
+1003 
-1009 IPIGYEQKE
+1009 
-1018 IQPYTVSLKESF
+1018 
-1030 CYLISGIGRKGVDN
+1030 SGIVTMKKKTGGKKVAITAIVTDGSNKYASWKITSMKGVVKKVKIN
-1044 LLENTTEYLAATENL
+1044 GKKRIKAGKTLKLKAKILATKHANKKLLWKSNNSKLATVNQKGVVKVH
-1059 PTKKELYLVH
+1059 KKA
-1069 LNKNCAIEE
+1069 K
-1078 ERAEAV
+1078 
-1084 YKNDEDIFSMLLFL
+1084 
-1098 KEEFTKRNK
+1098 
-1107 WRKEYLAEGKE
+1107 GKT
-1118 ERLYS
+1118 
-1123 ILKKE
+1123 IK
-1128 FAQLFFIIDD
+1128 I
-1138 FTAFLELVYKS
+1138 TAFATDGSNKKS
-1149 HGTESYFPITELFF
+1149 TI
-1163 KEGKGLGIYFIAGI
+1163 KIK
-1177 DTGNSASAVYTQA
+1177 V
-1190 YKNFTNEKKGIHL
+1190 K
-1203 GGQLNQ
+1203 
-1209 QNLFQFQIP
+1209 
-1218 ITKQLTRLDDNIGCF
+1218 
-1233 VEKETPYSVFIPWNQ
+1233 
-1248 SQ
+1248 

>member
-525 SDDCVGQYY
+525 SDDYVGQYY

-673 KIENNNVNIK
+673 KIENNNVNAKVKVGKIK
-683 VIANENGIAAARPLW
+683 
-698 LPALSKEIDI
+698 
-708 HDINVEN
+708 
-715 IMFAGSIKAV
+715 
-725 VGMIDNPESQS
+725 
-736 QYPYYIDFSEFSNLM
+736 
-751 IVGNQGCGK
+751 
-760 STFIQTILY
+760 
-769 SMAMNYHSDDVNFY
+769 
-783 ILDFSS
+783 
-789 GLLHNFMKL
+789 LL
-798 PHCGNVAQV
+798 
-807 DEEDSVNRTI
+807 
-817 RYLISVIE
+817 
-825 ERNQIFKKAG
+825 G
-835 VGGFWEFKKISKEP
+835 VSKKISEGKKIV
-849 MPLLLLVID
+849 LKTVISP
-858 NYFAFGEN
+858 NNASN
-866 YESLE
+866 K
-871 GDITTLLRSGF
+871 T
-882 RCGIQVIVSA
+882 IVWKSS
-892 NRMND
+892 NP
-897 MKFRLR
+897 K
-903 QNITR
+903 
-908 VVPLQL
+908 V
-914 NERMDYMEA
+914 
-923 LGSYLAGF
+923 
-931 TATVRGRGLC
+931 ATVT
-941 KEEEILEFQTALVSS
+941 Q
-956 EKTEY
+956 
-961 ERIRKVS
+961 
-968 AEFEAMAKTEK
+968 
-979 YHARS
+979 
-984 ILVLPENE
+984 
-992 TYGEFLEKMPE
+992 
-1003 EMLEDY
+1003 
-1009 IPIGYEQKE
+1009 
-1018 IQPYTVSLKESF
+1018 
-1030 CYLISGIGRKGVDN
+1030 SGIVTMKKKTGGKKVAITAIATDGSNKYASWKITSMKGVVKKVKIN
-1044 LLENTTEYLAATENL
+1044 GKKRIKAGKTLKLKAKILATKHANKKLLWKSNNSKLATVNQKGVVKVH
-1059 PTKKELYLVH
+1059 KKA
-1069 LNKNCAIEE
+1069 K
-1078 ERAEAV
+1078 
-1084 YKNDEDIFSMLLFL
+1084 
-1098 KEEFTKRNK
+1098 
-1107 WRKEYLAEGKE
+1107 GKT
-1118 ERLYS
+1118 
-1123 ILKKE
+1123 IK
-1128 FAQLFFIIDD
+1128 I
-1138 FTAFLELVYKS
+1138 TAFATDGSNKKS
-1149 HGTESYFPITELFF
+1149 TI
-1163 KEGKGLGIYFIAGI
+1163 KIK
-1177 DTGNSASAVYTQA
+1177 V
-1190 YKNFTNEKKGIHL
+1190 K
-1203 GGQLNQ
+1203 
-1209 QNLFQFQIP
+1209 
-1218 ITKQLTRLDDNIGCF
+1218 
-1233 VEKETPYSVFIPWNQ
+1233 
-1248 SQ
+1248 